1 MSVCPRGRPKPE
13 MTWHPRDIVEFAGI
27 KSDVNSMRSVERKN
41 CKVSV
46 SLETGEQVRLSQ
58 FCFNDFSTEP

>member
-1 MSVCPRGRPKPE
+1 
-13 MTWHPRDIVEFAGI
+13 MTWHPRDIVEFAGL